1 MKVEVLSCEKIK
13 EGYIVK
19 LKDGNEPFYIDG
31 KGGQLGDR
39 GTIGESIVLEVKDGS
54 ILVDKEVALGEQ
66 ECSINMERRKDIA
79 SQHTAQHLFS
89 ALAYNDYQLNTMGF
103 RMAEEYTTVDLDS
116 NTITEE
122 TIKELENKA
131 NEVIRRAIELKIY
144 TLNHE
149 EAMKIEGLRKA
160 IKDKVTG
167 DVRFVEIPDTD
178 LGACAGFHVEN
189 TKDIKLFK
197 ILSHEKIK
205 GNYTRFFFIAGDR
218 ALKDYAFKHEL
229 SKELCHIFSCKDH
242 EILTMLNKSLEEKK
256 KIETEMKMIASEFS
270 ELLGEKLM
278 KEAEEINGY
287 KFIIYV
293 GDKTTVQYLP
303 RHINPEEYLLI
314 TGSEDNYSIISNK
327 INCKD
332 FLKELTS
339 ASNNIKG
346 GGNQIKGNFKGKISK
361 EELKKQLETFLNKL

>member
-205 GNYTRFFFIAGDR
+205 GNYTRFFFIDGDR

-242 EILTMLNKSLEEKK
+242 EILTMLNKSLDEKK

-314 TGSEDNYSIISNK
+314 TGSENNYSIISNK

-339 ASNNIKG
+339 ANNNIKG

>member
-242 EILTMLNKSLEEKK
+242 EILTMLNKSLDEKK

-303 RHINPEEYLLI
+303 KHINPEEYLLI

-339 ASNNIKG
+339 VNNNIKG

>member
-229 SKELCHIFSCKDH
+229 SKEQCHIFSCKDH

-314 TGSEDNYSIISNK
+314 TGSEDSYSIISNK

-339 ASNNIKG
+339 ANNNIKG

>member
-13 EGYIVK
+13 EGYIIK
-19 LKDGNEPFYIDG
+19 LSDGNGPFYIDG

-39 GTIGESIVLEVKDGS
+39 GTIGGSIILEVRDGS
-54 ILVDKEVALGEQ
+54 IVIDREITLGEH
-66 ECSINMERRKDIA
+66 EYTIDGERRKDIA
-79 SQHTAQHLFS
+79 CQHTAQHLFS
-89 ALAYNDYQLNTMGF
+89 ALAYNDYQLNTVGF
-103 RMAEEYTTVDLDS
+103 RMAEEYTSVDLDS
-116 NTITEE
+116 NTISEE

-131 NEVIRRAIELKIY
+131 NEVIRKAIELKIY
-144 TLNHE
+144 TLGHE
-149 EAMKIEGLRKA
+149 EALEIEGLRKA

-167 DVRFVEIPDTD
+167 DVRFVEIPDID

-218 ALKDYAFKHEL
+218 AIRDYTFKHEL
-229 SKELCHIFSCKDH
+229 SKELCHTFSCKDY

-256 KIETEMKMIASEFS
+256 KIETEMKMIASEFA
-270 ELLGEKLM
+270 ELLGEKLI
-278 KEAEEINGY
+278 KEAEEVNGY

-293 GDKTTVQYLP
+293 GDKITVQYLP
-303 RHINPEEYLLI
+303 RHINPEEYILI
-314 TGSEDNYSIISNK
+314 TGSEDSYSIISSK
-327 INCKD
+327 VNCKD

-339 ASNNIKG
+339 VNNDIKG

>member
-218 ALKDYAFKHEL
+218 ALKDYGFKHEL

-242 EILTMLNKSLEEKK
+242 EILTMLNKSLDEKK

-314 TGSEDNYSIISNK
+314 TGSEDSYSIISNK

>member
-13 EGYIVK
+13 EGYIIK
-19 LKDGNEPFYIDG
+19 LSDGNGPFYIDG

-39 GTIGESIVLEVKDGS
+39 GTIGGSIILEVRDGN
-54 ILVDKEVALGEQ
+54 IVIDREITLGEH
-66 ECSINMERRKDIA
+66 EYTIDGERRKDIA
-79 SQHTAQHLFS
+79 CQHTAQHLFS
-89 ALAYNDYQLNTMGF
+89 ALAYNDYQLNTVGF
-103 RMAEEYTTVDLDS
+103 RMAEEYTSVDLDS
-116 NTITEE
+116 NTISEE

-131 NEVIRRAIELKIY
+131 NEVIRKAIELKIY
-144 TLNHE
+144 TLGHE
-149 EAMKIEGLRKA
+149 EALEIEGLRKA

-167 DVRFVEIPDTD
+167 DVRFVEIPDID

-218 ALKDYAFKHEL
+218 AIRDYAFKHEL
-229 SKELCHIFSCKDH
+229 SKELCHTFSCKDY

-256 KIETEMKMIASEFS
+256 KIETEMKMIASEFA
-270 ELLGEKLM
+270 ELLGEKLI
-278 KEAEEINGY
+278 KEAEEVNGY

-293 GDKTTVQYLP
+293 GDKITVQYLP
-303 RHINPEEYLLI
+303 RHINPEEYILI
-314 TGSEDNYSIISNK
+314 TGSEDSYSIISSK
-327 INCKD
+327 VNCKD

-339 ASNNIKG
+339 VNNDIKG

>member
-1 MKVEVLSCEKIK
+1 
-13 EGYIVK
+13 
-19 LKDGNEPFYIDG
+19 
-31 KGGQLGDR
+31 
-39 GTIGESIVLEVKDGS
+39 
-54 ILVDKEVALGEQ
+54 
-66 ECSINMERRKDIA
+66 
-79 SQHTAQHLFS
+79 
-89 ALAYNDYQLNTMGF
+89 
-103 RMAEEYTTVDLDS
+103 MAEEYTTVDLDS

-303 RHINPEEYLLI
+303 KHINPEEYLLI

-339 ASNNIKG
+339 VNNNIKG

>member
-205 GNYTRFFFIAGDR
+205 GNYTRFFSIAGDR

-314 TGSEDNYSIISNK
+314 TGSEDSYSIISNK

-339 ASNNIKG
+339 VNNNIKG

>member
-242 EILTMLNKSLEEKK
+242 EILTMLNKSLDEKK

-314 TGSEDNYSIISNK
+314 TGSEDSYSIISNK

-339 ASNNIKG
+339 ANNNIKG

>member
-13 EGYIVK
+13 EGYIIK
-19 LKDGNEPFYIDG
+19 LSDGNGPFYIDG
-31 KGGQLGDR
+31 KGGQLGDK
-39 GTIGESIVLEVKDGS
+39 GIIGGSIILEVRDGN
-54 ILVDKEVALGEQ
+54 IVIDREITLGEH
-66 ECSINMERRKDIA
+66 EYTIDGERRKDIA
-79 SQHTAQHLFS
+79 CQHTAQHLFS
-89 ALAYNDYQLNTMGF
+89 ALAYNDYQLNTVGF
-103 RMAEEYTTVDLDS
+103 RMAEEYTSVDLDS
-116 NTITEE
+116 NTISEE

-131 NEVIRRAIELKIY
+131 NEVIRKAIELKIY
-144 TLNHE
+144 TLGHE
-149 EAMKIEGLRKA
+149 EALEIEGLRKA

-167 DVRFVEIPDTD
+167 DVRFVEIPDID

-218 ALKDYAFKHEL
+218 AIRDYAFKHEL
-229 SKELCHIFSCKDH
+229 SKELCHIFSCKDY

-256 KIETEMKMIASEFS
+256 KTETEMKMIASEFA
-270 ELLGEKLM
+270 ELLGEKLI

-293 GDKTTVQYLP
+293 GDKVTVQYLP
-303 RHINPEEYLLI
+303 RHINPEEYILI
-314 TGSEDNYSIISNK
+314 TGSEDSYSIISSK
-327 INCKD
+327 VNCKD

-339 ASNNIKG
+339 VNNDIKG

>member
-19 LKDGNEPFYIDG
+19 LKDGNEPFYMDG

-314 TGSEDNYSIISNK
+314 TGSEDSYSIISNK

-339 ASNNIKG
+339 ANNNIKG

>member
-242 EILTMLNKSLEEKK
+242 EILTMLNKSLDEKK

-314 TGSEDNYSIISNK
+314 TGSENSYSIISNK

-339 ASNNIKG
+339 ANNNIKG

>member
-303 RHINPEEYLLI
+303 RHINSEEYLLI

-339 ASNNIKG
+339 ANNNIKG

>member
-39 GTIGESIVLEVKDGS
+39 GTIGESIVLEVKDGN

-314 TGSEDNYSIISNK
+314 TGSEDSYSIISNK

-339 ASNNIKG
+339 ANNNIKG

>member
-339 ASNNIKG
+339 VNNNIKG

>member
-1 MKVEVLSCEKIK
+1 MKVEVLNCEKVK

-339 ASNNIKG
+339 ANNNIKG

>member
-242 EILTMLNKSLEEKK
+242 EVLTMLNKSLDEKK

-314 TGSEDNYSIISNK
+314 TGSEDSYSIISNK

-339 ASNNIKG
+339 ANNNIKG

>member
-66 ECSINMERRKDIA
+66 ECSINMERKKDIA

-314 TGSEDNYSIISNK
+314 TGSEDSYSIISNK

-339 ASNNIKG
+339 ANNNIKG

>member
-242 EILTMLNKSLEEKK
+242 EILTMLNKSLDEKK

-314 TGSEDNYSIISNK
+314 TGSADSYSIISNK

-339 ASNNIKG
+339 ANNNIKG

>member
-66 ECSINMERRKDIA
+66 ECSINMERWKDIA

-242 EILTMLNKSLEEKK
+242 EILTMLNKSLDEKK

-339 ASNNIKG
+339 ANNNIKG